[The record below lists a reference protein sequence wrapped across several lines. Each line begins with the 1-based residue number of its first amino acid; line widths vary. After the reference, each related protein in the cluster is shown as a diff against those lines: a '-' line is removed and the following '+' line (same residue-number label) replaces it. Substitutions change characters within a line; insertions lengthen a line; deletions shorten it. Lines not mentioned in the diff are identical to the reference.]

1 MYKIESWSENLYVI
15 FGTYNFIYAIV
26 FPFERILP
34 LRGLEWSFMN
44 LTGPVTGSVEM
55 VKRAEDTDNLL

>member
-1 MYKIESWSENLYVI
+1 MYKIESWNENLYVI
-15 FGTYNFIYAIV
+15 FGTYNYFYALV

-44 LTGPVTGSVEM
+44 LTGHGVGGSVEM
-55 VKRAEDTDNLL
+55 VKKAEDTD